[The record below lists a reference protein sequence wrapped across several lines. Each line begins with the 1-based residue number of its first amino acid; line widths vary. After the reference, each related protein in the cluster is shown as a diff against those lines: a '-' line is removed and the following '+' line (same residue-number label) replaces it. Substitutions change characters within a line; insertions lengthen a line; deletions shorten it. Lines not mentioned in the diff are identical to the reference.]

1 MADSTADEAT
11 NADTLRQEL
20 QQVLTEIWYDGG
32 GKDRGEIDEA
42 IRILTRLRKIESKK
56 PESDISSVEVP
67 KEFICKLSKEIMIEP
82 VLISSGQT
90 FEKRYILEWLKH
102 ERTCPI
108 TKQVLYHR
116 FWIPNHSINEV
127 IMQWCRINKFDRPK
141 PSDDEVIDLFTGDIE
156 SLLQRIT
163 SPSSVEDQTEAAKEL
178 ALKAKRFT
186 NVCVYFVVKI
196 PDSITRLLSPLSVLG
211 DEVDSNPELQENII
225 TSLFNISTVKK
236 NQKEIAENPHVIPL
250 LTKSLRKGTD
260 QTKKISAATVFSLS
274 HTDSNKNII
283 GNSEALK
290 ALVDLLEEGD
300 SLATSEAFSALA
312 NLCLVKEIRE
322 KAVSVG
328 LIRAATTK
336 IKAGSN
342 VDVLLSFLAS
352 ISTHNRTIEEMD
364 KLGFIYD
371 LFSILRNSNSFVNE
385 ENALTIVVYICKGY
399 RGLRDVVQEEATR
412 NVVLE
417 EENTHGTFT
426 KLAKQEAGS
435 TVRKA
440 QAILQCIKT
449 FADRKEQRQRERD
462 DRPLRVY
469 VRRNK

>member
-11 NADTLRQEL
+11 NADTLRRDL
-20 QQVLTEIWYDGG
+20 QKVLTEIWYDGG

-42 IRILTRLRKIESKK
+42 IRILTCLRKIESKK
-56 PESDISSVEVP
+56 PEESDISPVEVP
-67 KEFICKLSKEIMIEP
+67 KEFICKLSKRIMIEP
-82 VLISSGQT
+82 VLIASGQT

-102 ERTCPI
+102 ERTCPR

-116 FWIPNHSINEV
+116 FWIPNHLINEV
-127 IMQWCRINKFDRPK
+127 IMQWCRIHNFDRPK
-141 PSDDEVIDLFTGDIE
+141 PSDEEVIDLFTGDIE
-156 SLLQRIT
+156 SFLQRIT

-178 ALKAKRFT
+178 ARQVKRYATVRDF
-186 NVCVYFVVKI
+186 FVAKI
-196 PDSITRLLSPLSVLG
+196 PDSITRLLTVLG

-225 TSLFNISTVKK
+225 TSLFNMSTFEK
-236 NQKEIAENPHVIPL
+236 NKTLLAENPHVIPL

-260 QTKKISAATVFSLS
+260 QTKKVSAATVFSLS

-290 ALVDLLEEGD
+290 ALIDLVEEGD

-322 KAVSVG
+322 KAVSAG

-364 KLGFIYD
+364 NLGFIYD

-399 RGLRDVVQEEATR
+399 RGLRDVVQEEATG

-417 EENTHGTFT
+417 EENKHGTFT
-426 KLAKQEAGS
+426 KLAKQEAGC

-449 FADRKEQRQRERD
+449 FADRKEQRQRKRD